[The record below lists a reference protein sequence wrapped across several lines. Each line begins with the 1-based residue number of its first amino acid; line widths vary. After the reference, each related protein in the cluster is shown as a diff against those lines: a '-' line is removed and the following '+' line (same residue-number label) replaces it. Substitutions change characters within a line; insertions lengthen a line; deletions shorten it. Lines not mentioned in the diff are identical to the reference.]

1 MIKIAELIKKCDL
14 SVYSGDNFDEEVK
27 NVYIGDLLSDVMG
40 NAKED
45 SVWLTVQSHI
55 NIIAVANITS
65 TKVIILCNGLNYEKG
80 TKEKAELN
88 NVVLLKSNQNSFETV
103 KKIIELGL

>member
-1 MIKIAELIKKCDL
+1 MVKIADLIKNCDL
-14 SVYSGDNFDEEVK
+14 SVYSGDNFEEEIK

-40 NAKED
+40 SAKED
-45 SVWLTVQSHI
+45 SVWLTVQAHI

-65 TKVIILCNGLNYEKG
+65 TKAIILCNGLDYEKG

-88 NVVLLKSNQNSFETV
+88 DVVLLKSSKNSFETV
-103 KKIIELGL
+103 KKIISLGL